1 MRLIWLIVV
10 GISFLA
16 VSCRPQKLVV
26 SNYLMNISDTT
37 IKDSL
42 PVPKLVIRKN
52 DILTIKVYS
61 TAMGLNPAADAP
73 YNLPEQGAGTGFLV
87 DNNGNIEYPQ
97 IGGIHVEGMTKE
109 ELAETIKKKLEG
121 QLNQPSVIV
130 RFANFHVTV
139 LGEVGHPATIT
150 LPTEK
155 VTILEALGMAGDISE
170 FGRKDNVKVIRE
182 VNGEKQIGTI
192 DLTSHNMF
200 NSPYFQLQ
208 QNDYIL
214 VDQATRK
221 LKQQNQQN
229 VAQQIAFGSSIL
241 TAIALILNL
250 SKF

>member
-1 MRLIWLIVV
+1 MRAICLIVV
-10 GISFLA
+10 VISFLA
-16 VSCRPQKLVV
+16 VSCRPQKTVA
-26 SNYLMNISDTT
+26 SNYLMNITDTT

-42 PVPKLVIRKN
+42 PAPQLVIRKN
-52 DILTIKVYS
+52 DLLTIKVYS
-61 TAMGLNPAADAP
+61 TALGLNPAADAP
-73 YNLPEQGAGTGFLV
+73 YNLPDQGSAPGFLV

-109 ELAETIKKKLEG
+109 QLAETIKKKLEG

-139 LGEVGHPATIT
+139 LGEVGHPATLT
-150 LPTEK
+150 LPTEQ
-155 VTILEALGMAGDISE
+155 VSILEALGMAGDITE

-182 VNGEKQIGTI
+182 VNGEKLVGTI
-192 DLTSHNMF
+192 DLTSHDMF

-221 LKQQNQQN
+221 QKQQKEQT
-229 VAQQIAFGSSIL
+229 VAQQIGIASSIL

-250 SKF
+250 IK